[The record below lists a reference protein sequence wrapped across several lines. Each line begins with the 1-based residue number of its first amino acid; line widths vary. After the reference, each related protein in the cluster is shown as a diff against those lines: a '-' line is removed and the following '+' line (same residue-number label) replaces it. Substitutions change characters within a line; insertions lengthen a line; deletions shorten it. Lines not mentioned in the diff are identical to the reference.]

1 MAFHSPSSE
10 SDSALTG
17 LLGPR
22 TQKVIL
28 SDDNRHSFWTDF
40 QFIGSM
46 RQISLLWAALFLS
59 GMPLLS
65 QSFNGCDPDVLQ
77 AVDDFYVIQEA
88 DLPSFTANL
97 LSNDVIGMDAGVFIE
112 GMPPCF
118 GAEQGTGFIFY
129 QGQAD
134 GTSCCGEFEFVYTLL
149 AGDIQCTAMVTLI
162 VECGTEKGDCSII
175 NLQPSTSTQNPDD
188 PTQEPDTNCV
198 FVCSGAVTTVL
209 APYSS
214 QNSYDWTITGGTLMG
229 TLQDPA
235 SVQVQWG
242 ASGSGMI
249 TVTIT
254 GPGGVQVIQ
263 QCVEIGEGPTAA
275 FTVPSPVCL
284 ATDVQFTSTS
294 TPGADHF
301 WDFGDGNHSGLVN
314 PIHNYTVSG
323 TYTVILT
330 VSAPIYDAEGNVV
343 CCCTDTY
350 AMDIEVLDEKGP
362 DIECISTLCEGD
374 TACYWTNSGCAGAT
388 YLWTVTD
395 ANGNNVAF
403 DGQNSAE
410 ICLEWGQG
418 PHGNVSLVISGCA
431 DICDQPTS
439 VQVPIISST
448 ALVSGPQVVCPGEA
462 AVYSVPKWMDVVY
475 DWTVTGA
482 VSATPNGNQISI
494 VWGPNGVGTIHVTYQ
509 SPFLG
514 GLQGHDALDCSGEGD
529 LTVEILPEL
538 LFTSAPTQACEGQTV
553 TYAVNDANVTW
564 TVSPPAASS
573 ASGASLNV
581 TYASTGTYTI
591 TATPNNPSSFC
602 NGPISTSTVVSVVP
616 APVILGPTEGC
627 EGQGLLYSI
636 DSPAPGVSYYWGV
649 TGGTASTSVG
659 NSSII
664 TWTAGDPLHQ
674 LNVNAYSTSAPYCT
688 ASSALTFAPLLPA
701 TPTAL
706 DHYTG
711 CANQLEDYILST
723 SAALNG
729 EDLTW
734 TIDPAIAGSVV
745 NGQGSG
751 QVEIQWNDFNG
762 PAVVT
767 VVSSLCDLQEVA
779 LFTVN
784 ISPQPDVD
792 IIQTG
797 HLCPGAFNPA
807 LLSTSNI
814 FTTYDW
820 SGPSTGATTNPT
832 FAVTATGQHQ
842 VVVTNNLGCE
852 GKAFYEVDADP
863 VPVADITSPEPST
876 LCLPNQLSSV
886 PMYTPTSAGW
896 SHQWSTGGT
905 GPSESHAIQNSP
917 GAYPYSV
924 TTWIT
929 ATGCEATDNYL
940 ITEDNCTGTGPGCVP
955 AVQLDPS
962 ATVNCDMVTVDV
974 GSPFATSVTW
984 DYDDGSPSTSSNT
997 HTYSEAGCY
1006 VIWATAQV
1014 PELGN
1019 FGSTCTVTDYV
1030 GVCIPLAADFSCEV
1044 QGCTDVDFED
1054 LSSYIDEPGQG
1065 NEIVQ
1070 WDWDFGDGNTS
1081 TAEDPS
1087 HSYLAG
1093 GSYTVILT
1101 VTAANGCT
1109 ATAVKTV
1116 VIGSVG
1122 LPVLTID
1129 SPLCVGQP
1137 GTHSASATGAVNYL
1151 WSFPDG
1157 VTFQG
1162 SVIEHTFTSVPANNT
1177 IQVTAVDAQGCTQTA
1192 TASVTVHPE
1201 ADDPLAA
1208 TPDQVVC
1215 FDPGTA
1221 LIQAMPGFTSY
1232 QWADDVADLPG
1243 ETNDNLTAGEGE
1255 YYVSV
1260 LDANGCPRTSGPV
1273 VVQVLPDLS
1282 PTIIGPSV
1290 ICGNG
1295 DATFQVT
1302 GPFSSYKWF
1311 RDNLL
1316 VATTPTLTLSG
1327 VVGTVHNISVVVVD
1341 GDGCPHASN
1350 LHPIEWVQDVN
1361 FTLTSPNFPPCA
1373 GDDVLIEVTPLDPT
1387 VNYNWSTGATGPNIT
1402 VQNAG
1407 VYTATGVNANGCF
1420 HSASFEVL
1428 PIPDLCAVPTGCYE
1442 NCGPD
1447 TLCAPEGYAS
1457 YQWFLNQSPLSGA
1470 TDPCVIV
1477 EASGIYNVMATSSNG
1492 CSAMSGDLEFT
1503 LLDCSCKIEPLLTIT
1518 DDCCVSLSFDN
1529 QSTTDLSDLFVH
1541 THGEAA
1547 IISPSV
1553 DFNILNLGPD
1563 FVDLSYI
1570 SSPLPQG
1577 IITDAVVVCFDEP
1590 GTHIIGWSWTG
1601 PDSLL
1606 CEDEFH
1612 FDCPG
1617 DTVPSDSTCISVLD
1631 ASIECLE
1638 DGSGWDYNFTLC
1650 NGGSTPFD
1658 IGYFTLA
1665 PLFPAGLSIDQTTF
1679 DLGAGAI
1686 APGDC
1691 MDFSVTLTG
1700 APSAT
1705 EACLMVSAHAVN
1717 PAQDPTGTCCFLEVC
1732 VDLPPCD
1739 EDCVELSLLD
1749 AECDADGPHL
1759 TVGVSNLVPYEIGQI
1774 QLTYQGTSGPI
1785 VQWIT
1790 GLSILPMTSDI
1801 VNLHLHPDLLVAI
1814 PFCMD
1819 LVFYESGT
1827 SGQWVEC
1834 CHVTWCIDLPS
1845 CGNDVPGCTDPD
1857 AVNYDPNATIDD
1869 GSCVYDSCVIAALI
1883 DLNYS
1888 CTEEYNPVCGCDG
1901 LTYPN
1906 VCYAMHFGGLTS
1918 WTPGPCDGGGGQG
1931 PEPSSCPTDI
1941 NADGT
1946 TNVADLLMV
1955 LGEFASDCE

>member
-1 MAFHSPSSE
+1 M
-10 SDSALTG
+10 
-17 LLGPR
+17 
-22 TQKVIL
+22 
-28 SDDNRHSFWTDF
+28 
-40 QFIGSM
+40 
-46 RQISLLWAALFLS
+46 
-59 GMPLLS
+59 
-65 QSFNGCDPDVLQ
+65 
-77 AVDDFYVIQEA
+77 
-88 DLPSFTANL
+88 
-97 LSNDVIGMDAGVFIE
+97 
-112 GMPPCF
+112 
-118 GAEQGTGFIFY
+118 
-129 QGQAD
+129 
-134 GTSCCGEFEFVYTLL
+134 
-149 AGDIQCTAMVTLI
+149 
-162 VECGTEKGDCSII
+162 
-175 NLQPSTSTQNPDD
+175 
-188 PTQEPDTNCV
+188 

-301 WDFGDGNHSGLVN
+301 WDFGDGNNSGLVN
-314 PIHNYTVSG
+314 PIHNYTVPG

-431 DICDQPTS
+431 GICDQPTS

-482 VSATPNGNQISI
+482 ISATPNGNQISI

-553 TYAVNDANVTW
+553 TYSVNDANVTW

-591 TATPNNPSSFC
+591 TATPNDPTSFC

-616 APVILGPTEGC
+616 PPVILGPTEGC

-636 DSPAPGVSYYWGV
+636 DSPAPGVSHYWGV
-649 TGGTASTSVG
+649 VGGTASTSVG

-664 TWTAGDPLHQ
+664 TWTVGAPLHQ

-688 ASSALTFAPLLPA
+688 ASNALTFAPLLPA
-701 TPTAL
+701 APTAL

-734 TIDPAIAGSVV
+734 TIDPATAGSVV
-745 NGQGSG
+745 DGQGSG
-751 QVEIQWNDFNG
+751 QVEIQWNDFSG
-762 PAVVT
+762 AAAVT

-779 LFTVN
+779 VFTVN

-797 HLCPGAFNPA
+797 HLCPGAFTPA
-807 LLSTSNI
+807 LLSTTNT

-820 SGPSTGATTNPT
+820 SGTSTGTIPNTNLN
-832 FAVTATGQHQ
+832 FEVDATGQHQ
-842 VVVTNNLGCE
+842 VVVTNALGCV

-876 LCLPNQLSSV
+876 LCLPSSLSSV

-896 SHQWSTGGT
+896 SHQWSSGGT
-905 GPSESHAIQNSP
+905 GPSESHAIQNNP

-940 ITEDNCTGTGPGCVP
+940 ITEDNCTGTGPNCTP

-974 GSPFATSVTW
+974 GSPFATNVMW
-984 DYDDGSPSTSSNT
+984 DYDDGSPSTSSNA

-1006 VIWATAQV
+1006 VIWATADV

-1129 SPLCVGQP
+1129 SPLCVGQT
-1137 GTHSASATGAVNYL
+1137 GSHSANATGAVNYL

-1162 SVIEHTFTSVPANNT
+1162 SSIEHTFTSVPTNNT
-1177 IQVTAVDAQGCTQTA
+1177 IEVTAVDAQGCTQTVTA
-1192 TASVTVHPE
+1192 TVTVHPE

-1260 LDANGCPRTSGPV
+1260 LDANLCPRTSGPV

-1302 GPFSSYKWF
+1302 GSFSSYKWF
-1311 RDNLL
+1311 RDGLL

-1327 VVGTVHNISVVVVD
+1327 VVGTVHNIDVVVVD

-1350 LHPIEWVQDVN
+1350 LHTIEWVQDVN

-1442 NCGPD
+1442 TCGPY
-1447 TLCAPEGYAS
+1447 TLCAPDIFGNT
-1457 YQWFLNQSPLSGA
+1457 YQWYLNQGQIGAAGPCISAEVSG
-1470 TDPCVIV
+1470 T
-1477 EASGIYNVMATSSNG
+1477 YNVMATSSNG
-1492 CSAMSGDLEFT
+1492 CSAMSGDLELT
-1503 LLDCSCKIEPLLTIT
+1503 LLDCECNIEPLLTIT

-1547 IISPSV
+1547 SISPSV

-1570 SSPLPQG
+1570 GSPLPQG
-1577 IITDAVVVCFDEP
+1577 LINDAVVVCFDDP
-1590 GTHIIGWSWTG
+1590 GTHVIGWSWTG

-1612 FDCPG
+1612 FECPG
-1617 DTVPSDSTCISVLD
+1617 DTVPSDSTCISVLN
-1631 ASIECLE
+1631 AGIECLD
-1638 DGSGWDYNFTLC
+1638 DGSGWDYSFTLC
-1650 NGGSTPFD
+1650 NGASTPFD

-1665 PLFPAGLSIDQTTF
+1665 PLLPAGLSIDQTTF

-1686 APGDC
+1686 PPGDC

-1700 APSAT
+1700 GGSAT
-1705 EACLMVSAHAVN
+1705 TACFMVSAHAME
-1717 PAQDPTGTCCFLEVC
+1717 PALDPNGTCCFLEAC
-1732 VDLPPCD
+1732 VELPPCD
-1739 EDCVELSLLD
+1739 SDCATMTLFDGSH
-1749 AECDADGPHL
+1749 CDADGYHL
-1759 TVGVSNLVPYEIGQI
+1759 EFGVSNNTGYTFGQL
-1774 QLTYQGTSGPI
+1774 QMSYPGQFGTI
-1785 VQWIT
+1785 VQWVTAI
-1790 GLSILPMTSDI
+1790 SIDPLTSGILNVDLDPNTLPES
-1801 VNLHLHPDLLVAI
+1801 
-1814 PFCMD
+1814 PFCID
-1819 LVFYESGT
+1819 LVFYEEGPSGE
-1827 SGQWVEC
+1827 WLEC
-1834 CHVTWCIDLPS
+1834 CHMTWCIDLPS
-1845 CGNDVPGCTDPD
+1845 CGEEIYGCTDPM
-1857 AVNYDPNATIDD
+1857 AINYDPNATIDD
-1869 GSCVYDSCVIAALI
+1869 GSCIYEGECYGPSDPLYPCPEVYD
-1883 DLNYS
+1883 
-1888 CTEEYNPVCGCDG
+1888 PVCGCDG
-1901 LTYPN
+1901 VTYTNSCFAEMVHGIQYWTPGPCGSTEVEGCTNPN
-1906 VCYAMHFGGLTS
+1906 AVNYNPDATVDDGSCIWDTCVLPTLINPYYPCTEEYDPVCGCDGMTYANACYAMYFGGLIS
-1918 WTPGPCDGGGGQG
+1918 WTPGACDGGGGQG
-1931 PEPSSCPTDI
+1931 PEPTSCPTDI

-1955 LGEFASDCE
+1955 LGEFAAECE